1 MKKMFELVK
10 KYKLGVLIAL
20 NLILASGLSIYAY
33 YKSNVLMPQDV
44 KKAETEVK
52 EEIEKE
58 TINEKIDFSA
68 KRAKRERDYFA
79 NAQTYPTYTAPV
91 VVEEKSAVE
100 NQTPTVEIPEKT
112 SIQSESSEEK
122 TDAPQDIT
130 KSTDENEDKKEENP
144 PSNQEEKDKTEDQL
158 SDTNTQNTNP

>member
-33 YKSNVLMPQDV
+33 YKSNVLIPQDV

-79 NAQTYPTYTAPV
+79 NAQTYLTYTAPV

-144 PSNQEEKDKTEDQL
+144 PSDQEEKDKTEDQS
-158 SDTNTQNTNP
+158 SDKNTQNTNP